1 MRLTIVQYAGDYRE
15 AWQRFESGGK
25 ATYQAQRYSVNFVGS
40 LAQRLEQVA
49 VVCAVCEE
57 RYDEI
62 LPNGVRAIGGG
73 LRPGFSPRELVPLLA
88 GTHPDRLCLTTPM
101 VPLLRWARKHGVH
114 TITAFA
120 DSFRKGGLRT
130 ALRHRALARELN
142 GRNVEW
148 VGNHGIGACLSLL
161 DIGVGADKVI
171 PWDWPPSHKPDDYAP
186 RKLRLGGPMSLVFV
200 GSVEEAKGVGDLLRA
215 IHELKKRGNA
225 PRLTVIGA
233 ERDGAIRDLATR
245 LGLDEEVR
253 FAGLVPNE
261 DVPVAMRE
269 ADAVVIPS
277 RHEYPEGLPLTIY
290 EALAARTPI
299 IASDHPMFRGALNQ
313 EQSAL
318 VFSAGDAEALAAA
331 IERLSE
337 DQQLYAQLSANSE
350 AAWTAL
356 QLPVSWGSLL
366 EKWLSGSAEDQDWL
380 RAHRLPSGIYDR
392 QIADRRLNA

>member
-1 MRLTIVQYAGDYRE
+1 
-15 AWQRFESGGK
+15 
-25 ATYQAQRYSVNFVGS
+25 
-40 LAQRLEQVA
+40 
-49 VVCAVCEE
+49 
-57 RYDEI
+57 
-62 LPNGVRAIGGG
+62 
-73 LRPGFSPRELVPLLA
+73 
-88 GTHPDRLCLTTPM
+88 
-101 VPLLRWARKHGVH
+101 
-114 TITAFA
+114 
-120 DSFRKGGLRT
+120 
-130 ALRHRALARELN
+130 
-142 GRNVEW
+142 
-148 VGNHGIGACLSLL
+148 
-161 DIGVGADKVI
+161 
-171 PWDWPPSHKPDDYAP
+171 
-186 RKLRLGGPMSLVFV
+186 
-200 GSVEEAKGVGDLLRA
+200 
-215 IHELKKRGNA
+215 
-225 PRLTVIGA
+225 
-233 ERDGAIRDLATR
+233 
-245 LGLDEEVR
+245 VR